1 MELEGGNNPGNR
13 VYVSD
18 NGEAKTFSVSVTDQS
33 NQSVKG
39 KAFNL
44 NSGLI
49 TLTDAVETPIFF
61 LRNDTEIEPLIV
73 PKVFYTIFPSTG
85 GTGKVKINL
94 YKQITG
100 GTILD
105 ATDLVLQNFN
115 ASDSSVLAG
124 STTSKIGATG
134 VTFSGGTIWPE
145 IVLLGPSIRSAT
157 DFETIV
163 LPRGS
168 NLLVTLTPPVGNTSM
183 EVELGCN
190 LYVKEKEIA

>member
-18 NGEAKTFSVSVTDQS
+18 DGEAKAFSVSVTDQS

-44 NSGLI
+44 NAGLI

-61 LRNDTEIEPLIV
+61 LKNNSEVEPILV
-73 PKVFYTIFPSTG
+73 PKVFYTVFPSTG

-100 GTILD
+100 GTIFD

-115 ASDSSVLAG
+115 AADSSVLEG
-124 STTSKIGATG
+124 TTISKVGATG
-134 VTFSGGTIWPE
+134 VTFSGGVIWPE
-145 IVLLGPSIRSAT
+145 IVLLGDSIRSAT
-157 DFETIV
+157 TFETIT

-168 NLLVTLTPPVGNTSM
+168 NLLVTLTPPAGNTSM

-190 LYVKEKEIA
+190 LYVKEKEIK